1 MVAVRTFYSAV
12 EKKVAEKMKALKK
25 AKSDDDKTESYI
37 MSLIKKAAQGSKAV
51 KIGDTTAITPSLQ
64 SIIKRARNGGE
75 NN

>member
-1 MVAVRTFYSAV
+1 
-12 EKKVAEKMKALKK
+12 MKALKK

-37 MSLIKKAAQGSKAV
+37 MSIIKKAAQGSKSV